1 MAHSKDRPRLHAA
14 LTALVVGLAALLL
27 LMRPGASAAAPDCL
41 LTVNAPGSYY
51 GIAAITSGSVDCATR
66 KNTLRFSIVLQRDGV
81 VVDSGE
87 RTCHKA
93 VTCWSYLV
101 HDDEDGDQ
109 RWCATVGARVGSQS
123 LAPVTRCE
131 DDPQL

>member
-1 MAHSKDRPRLHAA
+1 MAHSKNRPRLHLA
-14 LTALVVGLAALLL
+14 LTTLVVGSAALLM
-27 LMRPGASAAAPDCL
+27 LMRAGTSAAAPDCV
-41 LTVNAPGSYY
+41 LTANAPGSYY
-51 GIAAITSGSVDCATR
+51 GVAAITYGSVDCATR
-66 KNTLRFSIVLQRDGV
+66 KNTLRFSILLQRDGV
-81 VVDSGE
+81 TVDSGE

-109 RWCATVGARVGSQS
+109 RWCAIVGARVGSTS

-131 DDPQL
+131 DDPAL

>member
-1 MAHSKDRPRLHAA
+1 MAHSKNRPRLHVT

-27 LMRPGASAAAPDCL
+27 LIRPGASAAAPDCA

-51 GIAAITSGSVDCATR
+51 GIGAITSGSVDCATR
-66 KNTLRFSIVLQRDGV
+66 KNTLRFSIVLSRDGV
-81 VVDSGE
+81 TVDSGE